1 MKESRQPKAGDIWL
15 CNEGAVLVFGVSGN
29 WVEYLWQETPNRFES
44 ESCLIKDWHKHFE
57 YKENIF
63 DCEEL
68 KDKMPQ
74 DYQEIK
80 AQQRVFEAMASGQ
93 TTQKIHDLVNHPSH
107 YTSDP
112 SGIECIEIAQNL
124 PFCLGNCYKYLHR
137 AWLKGNTKQD
147 LKKAR
152 WYAERGV
159 FNNQKLNT
167 DDIQRIKY
175 VASKQTNK
183 TLGALLTWFA
193 NCTDDHARYMVFI
206 RCLDKVIESLG
217 ADIE

>member
-1 MKESRQPKAGDIWL
+1 MKQPKAGDIWL
-15 CNEGAVLVFGVSGN
+15 CNEGAVLVVGVSDTG
-29 WVEYLWQETPNRFES
+29 VEYLWQETPDRFECDGRMI
-44 ESCLIKDWHKHFE
+44 EDWHKHFS

-63 DCEEL
+63 DCEGL
-68 KDKMPQ
+68 KDKLPKE
-74 DYQEIK
+74 YQEIK
-80 AQQRVFEAMASGQ
+80 ELQQQFEYA
-93 TTQKIHDLVNHPSH
+93 TKQKIMHDPINHPSH

-193 NCTDDHARYMVFI
+193 NCTDDHTRYMVFI